1 MTTRL
6 LAWRGVDP
14 LRAEAARVRL
24 SADRLEAHGTST
36 TAEYVLAYRLVTGP
50 GWVTRSLAVEVAG
63 DGWRRGLTLARGTE
77 GGWSAVWTGDGV
89 GDLALPGGEALTRA
103 VDCDLSLCPLTNTMP
118 ILRHGLPAAAR
129 DADGTGDDTPVDLVM
144 AWVSVPDLA
153 VTASAQRYAAAD
165 RVYVP
170 EGGALV
176 HFASEG
182 FATTIEVDGD
192 GLAVTY
198 PGLAYRLPGVG

>member
-6 LAWRGVDP
+6 LSWHGVDP
-14 LRAEAARVRL
+14 LRVEAARVRL

-36 TAEYVLAYRLVTGP
+36 TAEYVLAYRLATGP
-50 GWVTRSLAVEVAG
+50 GWVTRVLAVEVVG
-63 DGWRRGLTLARGTE
+63 DGWRRDVTLDRGSE
-77 GGWSAVWTGDGV
+77 GRWSAAWTGDGV
-89 GDLALPGGEALTRA
+89 DDLALPGGEVLSGA
-103 VDCDLSLCPLTNTMP
+103 VDCDLSLCPLTNSMP
-118 ILRHGLPAAAR
+118 ILRHRLVDAAR
-129 DADGTGDDTPVDLVM
+129 DGDDTPVDLVM

-153 VTASAQRYAAAD
+153 VTASAQRYAAGD
-165 RVYVP
+165 QVHLP
-170 EGGALV
+170 GGGALV

-198 PGLAYRLPGVG
+198 PGLAYRLHVVG